1 MSICYPEC
9 HTVQFIVIKIHYTFA
24 IRTWS
29 YVTTRPRNTYKGA
42 MCLSWLLILTWS
54 WHACIVYILYFT
66 GSIYL
71 RLTSFTLSFD
81 IVVLFFLYY
90 KPPWYFSG
98 LYSMRH
104 KFSPVFRNMQRF
116 ISYKQQKLCGALY
129 APPSLNF
136 LDIFMW
142 CFYWFRLVIYFILF
156 DVDYVVYIW
165 CF

>member
-1 MSICYPEC
+1 MSICYPEF
-9 HTVQFIVIKIHYTFA
+9 HTVQFIVITIHYIFA
-24 IRTWS
+24 IHTWS

>member
-1 MSICYPEC
+1 
-9 HTVQFIVIKIHYTFA
+9 
-24 IRTWS
+24 
-29 YVTTRPRNTYKGA
+29 

-66 GSIYL
+66 GSIYW
-71 RLTSFTLSFD
+71 RLTSLTLLFD
-81 IVVLFFLYY
+81 IVALFFLYY
-90 KPPWYFSG
+90 KPPWYISG

-104 KFSPVFRNMQRF
+104 NFRVGGASPVFRNMQRF
-116 ISYKQQKLCGALY
+116 ISYKQQKLCGSLY

-136 LDIFMW
+136 LDMFMW
-142 CFYWFRLVIYFILF
+142 FVYWFRLVVYFILF